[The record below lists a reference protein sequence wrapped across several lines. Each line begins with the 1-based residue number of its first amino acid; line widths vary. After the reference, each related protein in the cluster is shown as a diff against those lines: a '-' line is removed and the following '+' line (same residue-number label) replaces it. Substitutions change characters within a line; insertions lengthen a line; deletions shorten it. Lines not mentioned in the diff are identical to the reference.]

1 MAVAARA
8 KEIFTNGRKDLKEWR
23 SLLLMM
29 DILGYYRLQDILRIR
44 SRSINISERTDKSA
58 LINCI

>member
-1 MAVAARA
+1 
-8 KEIFTNGRKDLKEWR
+8 
-23 SLLLMM
+23 LMM